1 MCCSQRPLS
10 ARASPNT
17 QDLGIAPASFENSRV
32 DFLLEC
38 VGFPPDH
45 DLDALAQLVRE
56 RGEDI
61 PWRGPAG
68 EHKRLPL
75 AGGLEVHLDREES
88 GLVSLWPYF
97 VSPHRLRVQ
106 VESLAGVPDSPY
118 HAHLVGVANPPPPGL
133 PPESS
138 EGYRLSAY
146 LTDRRR
152 IPSALVPGHVL
163 AVSVAGFALDIQ
175 AVGPNAGVRDQAIL
189 ERPSGAALRPL
200 GAADDPGG
208 CMEVSLRVQEVRRVT
223 NPITGIQ
230 VGILETDAPGRPLQ
244 LFVSEWQLEQD
255 GLPAPRPGWRIEGAF
270 LFTGRVSGG
279 LPSQARRR
287 RSFG

>member
-1 MCCSQRPLS
+1 MNLESHPLPS
-10 ARASPNT
+10 RMR
-17 QDLGIAPASFENSRV
+17 RV

-45 DLDALAQLVRE
+45 DLDELAQRVRDE
-56 RGEDI
+56 GDDT
-61 PWRGPAG
+61 PWRGPSG

-75 AGGLEVHLDREES
+75 AGGLEVHLDVESS
-88 GLVSLWPYF
+88 GLVSLWPAF

-106 VESLAGVPDSPY
+106 VEQLERVPDSPFD
-118 HAHLVGVANPPPPGL
+118 AHLVGIANPPAPGAAADAA
-133 PPESS
+133 ESF
-138 EGYRLSAY
+138 RFSAF

-152 IPSALVPGHVL
+152 IPRHVRPGHVL
-163 AVSVAGFALDIQ
+163 AVSVAGFALDIH
-175 AVGPNAGVRDQAIL
+175 AVVPNDGVRDAEIL

-200 GAADDPGG
+200 GDDDAPGG

-223 NPITGIQ
+223 NPVTGVE
-230 VGILETDAPGRPLQ
+230 VGLLETDAPGRPLQ
-244 LFVSEWQLEQD
+244 LFVSRWQLEQD
-255 GLPAPRPGWRIEGAF
+255 GLPAPRPGWRIEGTF

-279 LPSQARRR
+279 LPSLTRRT